1 MIYLAASIV
10 ALFSILGVLLTVA
23 TLPGIWIM
31 LVVSLL
37 CWWWQPGL
45 FEWYTLLAALLFA
58 IGAEVAEFFASA
70 AGSKTAGGSKWGAIG
85 SLLGSIIGAILG
97 TPLFPVV
104 GTIIGAVLGAG
115 VGALI
120 GEYGIGQRTFQ
131 DSYRSGRGAAVG
143 RLVSTVVK
151 AWFASVVALILTLG
165 AFVPG
170 L

>member
-10 ALFSILGVLLTVA
+10 AMTAVLGIVLTIA
-23 TLPGIWIM
+23 TLPGIWFM
-31 LVVSLL
+31 LLASLL

-45 FEWYTLLAALLFA
+45 FEWYTVLAALLVA

-85 SLLGSIIGAILG
+85 SLVGSLIGAIVG
-97 TPLFPVV
+97 TPVFPVV

-115 VGALI
+115 VGALV
-120 GEYGIGQRTFQ
+120 GEYGVAQRPIGE
-131 DSYRSGRGAAVG
+131 SYRSGKGAAVG
-143 RLVSTVVK
+143 RLLSTIIK
-151 AWFASVVALILTLG
+151 AWFASVVALILVLG
-165 AFVPG
+165 AFVPV